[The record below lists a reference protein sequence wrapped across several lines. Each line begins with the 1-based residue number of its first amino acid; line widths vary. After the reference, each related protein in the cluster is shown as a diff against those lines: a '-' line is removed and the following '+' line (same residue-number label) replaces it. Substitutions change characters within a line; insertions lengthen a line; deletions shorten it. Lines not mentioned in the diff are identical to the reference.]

1 MTDTTAG
8 GPVEILLVEDSAGD
22 VSLTKEALLDAKVP
36 NHLSVVGDGVQAMA
50 YLRGEGEYAGMPRP
64 DLLLLDL
71 NLPRKDGREVLS
83 EMKEDEN
90 LKDIPVVVLT
100 TSSATADI
108 VRSYKLHANAFV
120 TKPVEFNDF
129 LQAIHG
135 IEEFWLEIVRL
146 PNFVP

>member
-1 MTDTTAG
+1 MTDPIAAS
-8 GPVEILLVEDSAGD
+8 PVQILLIEDSAGD
-22 VSLTKEALLDAKVP
+22 ISLTREALLDAKVR
-36 NHLSVVGDGVQAMA
+36 NELNVVSDGVEAMA

-64 DLLLLDL
+64 DLVLLDL
-71 NLPRKDGREVLS
+71 NLPRKDGREVLT
-83 EMKEDEN
+83 EMKEDES

-100 TSSATADI
+100 TSSATSDI

-129 LQAIHG
+129 LLAVHG

-146 PNFVP
+146 PKFVP